1 MKRVGREWFPDTETK
16 LCKEDTSR
24 VADIEQHI
32 MPHIPRT
39 RCVVQ
44 AGAAVGIWPRKFAEY
59 FDAVYTFEPNQA
71 LIECFERNLEKC
83 REKDRI
89 VLNPHGL
96 WKEPARGRLVEH
108 QAHNMGSWYF
118 QPDPDGDIYVED
130 LDSYGLQQVDLI
142 QLDIEG
148 AEYEALL
155 GAKNTLA
162 RCKPWLCIEVKMTQ
176 QFYGRKVEDLYTL
189 LHKLGYETHSYW
201 ARDQLWK
208 PRS

>member
-1 MKRVGREWFPDTETK
+1 MRRVGREWFPDTETQ
-16 LCKEDTSR
+16 LCKQDLTR

-44 AGAAVGIWPRKFAEY
+44 AGAAVGVWPRKFAEY
-59 FDAVYTFEPNQA
+59 FSEVYTFEPNPA

-83 REKDRI
+83 
-89 VLNPHGL
+89 
-96 WKEPARGRLVEH
+96 
-108 QAHNMGSWYF
+108 NMGAWYF
-118 QPDPDGDIYVED
+118 KPDPDGDIYVD
-130 LDSYGLQQVDLI
+130 TIDSYDLHEVDLI

-155 GAKNTLA
+155 GAKDTLA
-162 RCKPWLCIEVKMTQ
+162 RCKPWLCLEVKMTQ
-176 QFYGRKVEDLYTL
+176 GFYNRTVEDLYAL